1 MRILKLIVI
10 GAAVGYGINYILKK
24 REDGRSIL
32 DNLTDKAPD
41 WFDQARNFAEET
53 FDNVKQHTRSY

>member
-24 REDGRSIL
+24 RDDGRSIL
-32 DNLTDKAPD
+32 DNLTDDAGEWLNEAK
-41 WFDQARNFAEET
+41 NYAEET
-53 FDNVKQHTRSY
+53 IDNVRQRTRTY